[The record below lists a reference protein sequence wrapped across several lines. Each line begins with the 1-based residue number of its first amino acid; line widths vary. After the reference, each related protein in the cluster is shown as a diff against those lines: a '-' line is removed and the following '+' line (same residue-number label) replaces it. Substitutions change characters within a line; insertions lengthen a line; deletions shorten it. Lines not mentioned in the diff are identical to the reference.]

1 MVEAGCKAETAIIL
15 GEGLFLIPLHM
26 LGSVRCEKLRVKYQF
41 AAMIGFARIFFLD
54 LGFCRRFGSEDLFFF
69 F

>member
-1 MVEAGCKAETAIIL
+1 
-15 GEGLFLIPLHM
+15 M
-26 LGSVRCEKLRVKYQF
+26 LRSVYCEKLRVKYQF

-54 LGFCRRFGSEDLFFF
+54 LGFCRRFGNEDLFFF